1 MTDDTGEAAP
11 AATHELIRR
20 LDLPRRQ
27 EGDVFLC
34 GACRELGHCRI
45 GMHNERIIAPG
56 VTSTRFI
63 CRKDQEGGRRVA
75 HGGWTAMA
83 FDEALGHLVLLH
95 GGMSVTAQLTV
106 EFLRP
111 VPIEREVEIIAR
123 LDGGD
128 AKRLQIS
135 GEMTLAATGAVLARA
150 HGLFAQ
156 RADPVG
162 HFDKLDAWLDEQ
174 DRIAAEK
181 SAED

>member
-1 MTDDTGEAAP
+1 MNDDDSAGARAVSHP
-11 AATHELIRR
+11 LIRQ
-20 LDLPRRQ
+20 LETQRRR
-27 EGDVFLC
+27 EGEVFLC
-34 GACRELGHCRI
+34 GACRRLGYCRI
-45 GMHNERIIAPG
+45 GMQDERVVEPG
-56 VTSTRFI
+56 VTSSRFV
-63 CRKDQEGGRRVA
+63 CSAENEGGRRVA

-95 GGMSVTAQLTV
+95 GGMSVTARLTV

-123 LDGGD
+123 VDSAEGRKLT
-128 AKRLQIS
+128 IS
-135 GEMTLAATGAVLARA
+135 GEMTLAASGAVLARA

-156 RADPVG
+156 RDNPGA

-181 SAED
+181 GAED